1 MASSRSLQ
9 QLVDRCS
16 ASITEAAGACA
27 RARQLVETSARQ
39 GRRVSVI
46 RSARAAR
53 AARAA
58 GPLTNDPVLLG
69 PGAVATRPLFTVRGD
84 IDGEPVV
91 AQGDARGGLV
101 CPDALYQR
109 ACVVVALGDTF
120 EGAGPPVAATLG
132 GDPVATA
139 LTLMRAMDRVVSV
152 DIAVSPRPEAGAG
165 TGTG

>member
-27 RARQLVETSARQ
+27 RARELVETSARQ
-39 GRRVSVI
+39 RRRSSVM
-46 RSARAAR
+46 RSAR

-58 GPLTNDPVLLG
+58 GPLSHEAVRPAQGALASWPV
-69 PGAVATRPLFTVRGD
+69 FTVRGD
-84 IDGEPVV
+84 IDGEPVM

-120 EGAGPPVAATLG
+120 DGAGPPVAATLG

-152 DIAVSPRPEAGAG
+152 DIAVSPRPGAGAG
-165 TGTG
+165 